1 MSRGPRRKRRIAVVT
16 GTRADYGLLRSP
28 MSAIRDHP
36 RLTLQVVA
44 CGMHLLRKFGTTVKD
59 IERDGFSIDARIP
72 MQRGDDS
79 SIDQAGGLGRGVGKI
94 AAFLDEANTDIVVVL
109 GDRIEAMAGAL
120 AAVTTGK
127 VLAHIHGGDAA
138 QGDFDDSLRHAISK
152 LAHVHLTATSDA
164 TKRLRRMGEASGR
177 IHQVGAPGIDRIREI
192 LADSDPRNSDTTCGT
207 GLQPVAATGSK
218 RVRHGALIVQHASGR
233 SARRERATMRV
244 LLDCVQCAG
253 LSRTIIYPN
262 SDRGHAG
269 VIAAIEAHARRFD
282 RAEVRVVRSLPRDAY
297 LRALIDADVLVGNS
311 SSGIIESSTA
321 GTPAVD
327 IGDRQRGRLK
337 CGPSVI
343 HAEETAESI
352 RQALAVAL
360 RTRPRC
366 SRRSVYGD
374 GHAGPRIADVLADLP
389 LDAGLQKK
397 TWA

>member
-1 MSRGPRRKRRIAVVT
+1 MSRGPRGKRRIAVVT

-36 RLTLQVVA
+36 RLRLQVVA

-59 IERDGFSIDARIP
+59 IERDGFSVDARIP

-79 SIDQAGGLGRGVGKI
+79 SIDQAGGLGRGIGKI

-152 LAHVHLTATSDA
+152 LAHVHLTATRDA

-192 LADSDPRNSDTTCGT
+192 LADSDPNRSG
-207 GLQPVAATGSK
+207 
-218 RVRHGALIVQHASGR
+218 RGALIVQHASGR

-352 RQALAVAL
+352 RRALAVAL